1 MPNTFYAGKS
11 GTVAI
16 GTLALAPVTDWSID
30 YKSDPIETTNFS
42 DEGYASHV
50 YGIRS
55 CDISASGP
63 YNGTA
68 GGQPGLTAAG
78 VDTLVTFV
86 LDTGNGGPSF
96 SIEALLT
103 SVKIDQSVKDVAK
116 ISYTATSTGTFEIT
130 V

>member
-1 MPNTFYAGKS
+1 MAFFAGKG
-11 GTVAI
+11 GTVSI
-16 GTLALAPVTDWSID
+16 GDLAVATVTDWSID
-30 YKSDPIETTNFS
+30 YKADAIETTNFA

-63 YNGTA
+63 YAGDA
-68 GGQPGLTAAG
+68 GGQPGLTEAG
-78 VDTLVTFV
+78 VDTLVTFTF
-86 LDTGNGGPSF
+86 DCGGDGGPSF
-96 SIEALLT
+96 EIEAVLT

-116 ISYTATSTGTFEIT
+116 ISYTATSTGAFTIT